1 MLEKQLKTLF
11 NFVSNEM
18 NDLLEQS
25 LTAVDLTVIGEMIM
39 EDKTIG
45 TLTMEEALFY
55 ILSIAQYV
63 ETDTVLESPISDEL
77 YDNLHAKYVEL
88 TGHGITGTNNTS
100 GSNKPLRHHK
110 YPELRG
116 TLGKVHFIN
125 MIDVPKKD
133 SRKSYEDFLS
143 GVDKKCGIGLKRIP
157 IAYALK
163 YDGLSAVFECKGD
176 TILNVLTRKDTE
188 NNLGVDISHVFKT
201 IGAKSIIHPKIE
213 LPDGVEYGIKTE
225 IYMTQENFDKF
236 KQTVVKPPKNRRSAV
251 SMILNTM
258 EEDYNPEWVNYLTIM
273 PLQIAVAKKLDV
285 PEISFIGNSRVS
297 NSIIFPIG
305 QCNDRYQ
312 YIVNT
317 PQIIYD
323 ECIPDQLDIL
333 AIEIANVQYIADQ
346 QGIPVDG
353 VVCTI
358 LDDDIIKTLG
368 RKENKNQ
375 FQIAYKIPAGV
386 KKTTLIDVEF
396 QVGPVAGTITP
407 VAIVEPVVIMGNTI
421 NSPGLSNLAKLNRL
435 DLNVGD
441 EVFIKYDIVPT
452 LYKDDT
458 CKKGNGKHIDPITN
472 CPICGEPLNIT
483 DDLSQARCMNMNCS
497 SKVSGKIY
505 NFINK
510 IGIPN
515 IGLSTVELLV
525 ERGFLET
532 PADLYR
538 LIERRNELITIP
550 GFGATSVE
558 NMVKSISSK
567 RSVYAHELFGSLG
580 IPDVGRRTM
589 KKITDDGSVQLM
601 DLLIADND
609 IVINKLSNIKGIGEA
624 TAIKICQGVLTNRD
638 LIHDLLRYIDIKAY
652 EEDTTE
658 YPETVLFTKI
668 RDPKFAEYLKS
679 SGQAN
684 VSDSYNKS
692 VTIVI
697 VPDIGAKTSK
707 VDKAIKDGK
716 TVLPIREAYTR
727 FGYTGRD

>member
-25 LTAVDLTVIGEMIM
+25 LTAVDLTTIGEMII
-39 EDKTIG
+39 DDQPIG
-45 TLTMEEALFY
+45 TLSQEDALFY
-55 ILSIAQYV
+55 TLSIAQYV

-88 TGHGITGTNNTS
+88 TGHGIVGTNNTS
-100 GSNKPLRHHK
+100 GSNKPVKHHK

-116 TLGKVHFIN
+116 SLGKVHFIN
-125 MIDVPKKD
+125 SHDIPKKD
-133 SRKSYEDFLS
+133 SRKSYEDFLN
-143 GVDKKCGIGLKRIP
+143 GVSKKCNIYLKRIP
-157 IAYALK
+157 VAYALK
-163 YDGLSAVFECKGD
+163 YDGLSAVFECVND
-176 TILNVLTRKDTE
+176 TIINVLTRKDTE

-201 IGAKSIIHPKIE
+201 IRAKSLLHPKIVI
-213 LPDGVEYGIKTE
+213 PDDIEYGIKTE

-236 KQTVVKPPKNRRSAV
+236 KTTLVKPPKNRRSAV

-258 EEDYNPEWVNYLTIM
+258 EDEYNPEWVNYLTIM
-273 PLQIAVAKKLDV
+273 PLQIAVATKLDV
-285 PEISFIGNSRVS
+285 PEIDFIGNSRVS
-297 NSIIFPIG
+297 NSVIFPIG
-305 QCNDRYQ
+305 RCNDRFQ

-323 ECIPDQLDIL
+323 ESIPDQLDIL
-333 AIEIANVQYIADQ
+333 AIEIENIQYLADQ

-358 LDDDIIKTLG
+358 LDDDIIETLG

-407 VAIVEPVVIMGNTI
+407 VAIVDPVVIMGNTI

-435 DLNVGD
+435 DLNIGD
-441 EVFIKYDIVPT
+441 EVCIKYDIVPT
-452 LYKDDT
+452 LYKDET
-458 CKKGNGKHIDPITN
+458 CKKGTGKHIDPITH

-483 DDLSQARCMNMNCS
+483 DDLSQARCMNIDCP

-525 ERGFLET
+525 KRGFLET

-609 IVINKLSNIKGIGEA
+609 IIIDKLSNIKGIGEA
-624 TAIKICQGVLTNRD
+624 TALKICYGVLTNKD
-638 LIHDLLRYIDIKAY
+638 LIHDLLRYIDIIAY
-652 EEDTTE
+652 EEDSTE
-658 YPETVLFTKI
+658 YPETVLFTKV
-668 RDPKFAEYLKS
+668 RDPEFADYLKFTK
-679 SGQAN
+679 QAN
-684 VSDSYNKS
+684 VSDGYDKS

-697 VPDIGAKTSK
+697 VPDIGTRTSK

-716 TVLPIREAYTR
+716 VVMSIHDAYTK
-727 FGYTGRD
+727 FGYTGRT